1 MDLLALE
8 PLLIE
13 RLEAYLETSWPEGV
27 TVRPLRTVADIATR
41 PVPTPALLVSYA
53 GGEVLE
59 SRHDAQAARVAERWL
74 ITAVVRNVA
83 NASDSDAAA
92 QAGPLAGAAL
102 DALMGWQP
110 HGTSQP
116 LTLSALPAPG
126 FGGGYLWLPVELS
139 TEFVR
144 RVPRPS

>member
-13 RLEAYLETSWPEGV
+13 RLQERLAAAEIEGV
-27 TVRPLRTVADIATR
+27 TVRPLRTVAEIASR
-41 PVPTPALLVSYA
+41 AVPTPALFVSYA

-59 SRHDAQAARVAERWL
+59 SRHDAQAVRTAERWL

-83 NASDSDAAA
+83 NANDSAAA
-92 QAGPLAGAAL
+92 LEAGPLAGAAL
-102 DALMGWQP
+102 NALMGWQP
-110 HGTSQP
+110 EGASQP

-126 FGGGYLWLPVELS
+126 FGGGYLWVPLEFS
-139 TEFVR
+139 TQFVR
-144 RVPRPS
+144 RV

>member
-13 RLEAYLETSWPEGV
+13 RLLAQGLEGV
-27 TVRPLRTVADIATR
+27 TVRPLRTVSEIAHR

-59 SRHDAQAARVAERWL
+59 TRHDAQAVRIAERWL

-83 NASDSDAAA
+83 NASDSGAA
-92 QAGPLAGAAL
+92 QDAGPLAGAAL
-102 DALMGWQP
+102 EALMGWQP
-110 HGTSQP
+110 PGTSRP

-126 FGGGYLWLPVELS
+126 FGGGYLWVPMEFS

-144 RVPRPS
+144 RVPRP